1 MNECKSDVTVY
12 TPKKSD
18 VTIDYFS
25 RNQVCSDL
33 KISRPTLNRYDSL
46 LAVSIPSYRLDRL
59 GDRQPLSKYQIW
71 AIKKLQTIIRK
82 GIKGKPLREYLSQN
96 SHLLN
101 YQEYQN
107 EIA

>member
-1 MNECKSDVTVY
+1 MNECNTDVIVFS
-12 TPKKSD
+12 PKKSD
-18 VTIDYFS
+18 VTIDYYS

-33 KISRPTLNRYDSL
+33 GFSRPTLNRYDAL

-82 GIKGKPLREYLSQN
+82 GIKGKPLRQYLSQN

-101 YQEYQN
+101 YQEYEN
-107 EIA
+107 ETA